1 METIFSNRID
11 KLLISGIFVQEHK
24 NWLFKKRDALN
35 IIEILIENNYPIL
48 GGEIYDK
55 KFSLIW
61 SWSCNK
67 LSDDNGIDFL
77 YKSKENALENIHN
90 SGVFQDAAYY
100 SFTPTLL

>member
-11 KLLISGIFVQEHK
+11 ELLSSGVFGPEHK
-24 NWLFKKRDALN
+24 NWLFKKKDALYK
-35 IIEILIENNYPIL
+35 IELLIENNYSIL

-55 KFSLIW
+55 NFSLIW

-67 LSDDNGIDFL
+67 LPNDNGIDFL

-90 SGVFQDAAYY
+90 SGVFKMQN
-100 SFTPTLL
+100 TIPLPLLF